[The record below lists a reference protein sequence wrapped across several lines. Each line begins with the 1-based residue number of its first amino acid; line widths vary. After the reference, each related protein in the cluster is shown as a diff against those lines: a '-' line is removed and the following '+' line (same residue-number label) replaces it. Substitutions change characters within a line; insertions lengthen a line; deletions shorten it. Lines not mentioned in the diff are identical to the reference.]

1 MPLPH
6 SALVLVADG
15 RKMLFFRNHGDE
27 DLIDLRTEAHDA
39 RADRKDQEPRTDAPG
54 TVQQS
59 FGYGHSTYE
68 EADFQQQEEDRW
80 IKDAAEQ
87 LKKRA
92 LRNDFSAL
100 AIVAPPKALGYLK
113 KTLHKEVQRRIVCT
127 INKEMSSRPIPDIEA
142 LLAAEMRPSF
152 QTSEPRQIYTIGHS
166 TRTIAEFVDLL
177 RIGSVELVID
187 VRTVPR
193 SRTNPQ
199 YNSEVL
205 AGELAPFQI
214 GYQRI
219 AELGGLRG
227 RSRTVPP
234 RSTACGRTRVSTITP
249 TMRFL
254 NSSSAASTNSCPSR
268 SIGGPRSCARRPSG
282 GAAIARI
289 ITDHLLA
296 RVHDG
301 HSPDGQRASGGRDLD
316 SAAQRSGT
324 DAWSIP
330 LRMIGIAARAGTG
343 GGGRG
348 SDAR

>member
-113 KTLHKEVQRRIVCT
+113 KNLHKEVQRRIVCT

-142 LLAAEMRPSF
+142 LLAAEMRP
-152 QTSEPRQIYTIGHS
+152 
-166 TRTIAEFVDLL
+166 
-177 RIGSVELVID
+177 ELPNV
-187 VRTVPR
+187 
-193 SRTNPQ
+193 
-199 YNSEVL
+199 
-205 AGELAPFQI
+205 
-214 GYQRI
+214 
-219 AELGGLRG
+219 
-227 RSRTVPP
+227 
-234 RSTACGRTRVSTITP
+234 
-249 TMRFL
+249 
-254 NSSSAASTNSCPSR
+254 
-268 SIGGPRSCARRPSG
+268 
-282 GAAIARI
+282 
-289 ITDHLLA
+289 
-296 RVHDG
+296 
-301 HSPDGQRASGGRDLD
+301 
-316 SAAQRSGT
+316 
-324 DAWSIP
+324 
-330 LRMIGIAARAGTG
+330 
-343 GGGRG
+343 
-348 SDAR
+348 